1 MTLLCEY
8 SVCYNWMGCSSSA
21 VALVTSSKQDV
32 KPEGSG
38 LFTIHQK
45 VIINRT
51 WARLSDDPTAYGTK
65 VFLYLFST
73 YPFLKNLFPVLA
85 DLDGDDLVYNS
96 NFKAHATRFMQSV
109 SRLSALIYSQIG
121 VVLITPRLTTALK
134 FAFLCYT
141 ETVIYIII
149 YI

>member
-1 MTLLCEY
+1 
-8 SVCYNWMGCSSSA
+8 MGCSSSA
-21 VALVTSSKQDV
+21 VALVPNNEQHA

-45 VIINRT
+45 IVINRT
-51 WARLSDDPTAYGTK
+51 WAHLSGDPTAYGTK

-85 DLDGDDLVYNS
+85 DLEGDDLVYNS

-109 SRLSALIYSQIG
+109 SKTSASIYALIG
-121 VVLITPRLTTALK
+121 VALK
-134 FAFLCYT
+134 APNLIIALIFAFLFCKKNAMFLYSAASS
-141 ETVIYIII
+141 TVDRSRHQ
-149 YI
+149 